1 MQNLKRVLSLVL
13 VIAMVA
19 SFMLTASAAPA
30 EQISDLS
37 ESKYQPEV
45 RVLNALGIVEGYEDG
60 SYKPGKDVTRAELA
74 MILARVKVGGDKAMI
89 NSYNYGHMT
98 YTDVVN
104 NGYGW
109 AAPGI
114 QYCTDNGM
122 VVGDGNGKYRPGD
135 TVTIVEALKMILG
148 TLGYDAQIEGLQN
161 VGAAWKANTL
171 SLAKEVGLMDRFY
184 GDTNKNCTRDDI
196 ALLIYN
202 FLFSK
207 VVKGYFNN
215 DVANVDTI
223 IYAGGTALELYFGK
237 QIIYGV
243 IVANQEADLD
253 LYEYALTGNIKNN
266 DVSLNEGYTQLYLYD
281 RDDALSLR
289 DIVTGNFR
297 TNGNRTAVVEDA
309 FETVRLTSGHKDIGE
324 SVFIITDL
332 EKTKGYY
339 TAVGDL
345 FFSTGVN
352 EVGTETWANTIVR
365 DLDRLT
371 SADTIYVEDYD
382 ILNDNVLLT
391 AGDVLPNGNGNFL
404 KTVDFDGDGKLD
416 FVMVEQWAMD
426 GFGGVNK
433 KGQYKDLFGAV
444 ISGRT
449 TDNTVAT
456 DDVTVGWLNYHVAD
470 GIAYTVKAETLA
482 GLSLANTNDAVNYKE
497 GYVTLSNDNKYY
509 QSEVGVGH
517 IITALGLNTILI
529 DAANDPYNL
538 RNYTWY
544 LDCGGYVRAYGL
556 DDSNYGELHLLTD
569 ATSVKTGRTSF
580 DKTVDTYKQSS
591 EKVTYTTS
599 DPKCNFVKDGDFPY
613 GEALTNTALNG
624 KAVTNLAA
632 GVVDEK
638 AITLADA
645 TKLKAVDAVVEL
657 RDLTHVGK
665 NAFTFAT
672 TDCYGKYGDYNMN
685 NGGADA
691 ENVFATTETDY
702 YYVVLAN
709 DRYGV
714 PYVKSVEFFDG
725 YLNVK
730 GFDFSACTAAYA
742 AVNLEKDA
750 TGAYYYNAKAV
761 VLETYENTTNVTF
774 PYFAYEHISSNRD
787 YTNGVYSVV
796 TPAGALDTM
805 TVAKMTAIYD
815 APYGNLGFYSYNGND
830 GVATKIVENWA
841 DYGISAH
848 TVVIDKGAIDYY
860 VLDSQ
865 SGKTIKL
872 SDETPVYAVMN
883 QGKNYDPTQNKCV
896 VAEYDAK
903 LTKGDKI
910 ILVEANNAIKYVL
923 VVDSP
928 SYELDWVTTWAA
940 QDLWTAINAN
950 APLYSNHAKYDTFK
964 AAVEAYAA
972 NKTDATYEAMLQ
984 AALVLVESNE
994 EVPEQDVYVATF
1006 FQYFM
1011 EVTGPKYG
1019 AFCDAVDNSY
1029 DAKGNI
1035 VIDPYLD
1042 DETGIAALY
1051 KAMSATELKIL
1062 DMISHDEEIDMSYVD
1077 LYREVADKYV
1087 ATAKA
1092 LIAAN
1097 AAFNAAQNPVEGSV
1111 AAKKLVD
1118 TYNVWV
1124 KLTADAKIVAAAGGE
1139 LAAAITA
1146 AQALIPNP

>member
-253 LYEYALTGNIKNN
+253 LYEYALTGDVANN

-289 DIVTGNFR
+289 DIVTGNYR
-297 TNGNRTAVVEDA
+297 TNGYNRTAVVEDA

-352 EVGTETWANTIVR
+352 EAGTETWASTAAPALN
-365 DLDRLT
+365 RLT
-371 SADTIYVEDYD
+371 SADTIYVKDYD
-382 ILNDNVLLT
+382 TVNGRALLT
-391 AGDVLPNGNGNFL
+391 VGDVLPNGNGNFL

-416 FVMVEQWAMD
+416 FVMVENWAMD
-426 GFGGVNK
+426 GFGGVTK
-433 KGQYKDLFGAV
+433 RGEYKDLFGAV
-444 ISGRT
+444 ISGRNVN
-449 TDNTVAT
+449 NTVAT

-509 QSEVGVGH
+509 QSDVGIGH

-556 DDSNYGELHLLTD
+556 DAGNYGELHLLTD

-591 EKVTYTTS
+591 EKITYTTS
-599 DPKCNFVKDGDFPY
+599 DPKCNFVKDGDYPY

-645 TKLKAVDAVVEL
+645 TKVVDAVVEL

-672 TDCYGKYGDYNMN
+672 TDCYGKHGDYNMN

-714 PYVKSVEFFDG
+714 PYVKSVEYFDG

-750 TGAYYYNAKAV
+750 TGANYYNAKAV

-805 TVAKMTAIYD
+805 TVTKMTAIYD
-815 APYGNLGFYSYNGND
+815 APYGNLGFYSYNGNN

-883 QGKNYDPTQNKCV
+883 QDKNYDKTQDKCV
-896 VAEYDAK
+896 VAEYDSK

-923 VVDSP
+923 VVNSP
-928 SYELDWVTTWAA
+928 SYDLGWNTWAA

-984 AALVLVESNE
+984 AALVLFESNE
-994 EVPEQDVYVATF
+994 EIPENDFYVASF
-1006 FQYFM
+1006 LQYFM
-1011 EVTGPKYG
+1011 EVTGPKYSD
-1019 AFCDAVDNSY
+1019 FCDAVDNSW
-1029 DAKGNI
+1029 DAEGNI

-1042 DETGIAALY
+1042 DKTGIAALY
-1051 KAMSATELKIL
+1051 KAMNATELKIL

-1077 LYREVADKYV
+1077 FYREVADKYV

-1097 AAFNAAQNPVEGSV
+1097 AAIAAAQNPVEESV
-1111 AAKKLVD
+1111 AQKKLVD

-1124 KLTADAKIVAAAGGE
+1124 KLTAGTNIVAAAGGE

>member
-253 LYEYALTGNIKNN
+253 LYEYALTGDVANN

-289 DIVTGNFR
+289 DIVTGNYR

-352 EVGTETWANTIVR
+352 EVGTETWDSTTANALRGLI
-365 DLDRLT
+365 
-371 SADTIYVEDYD
+371 SNDTIYVNDYD
-382 ILNDNVLLT
+382 SVDARANTLLT
-391 AGDVLPNGNGNFL
+391 TADVLPNGNGNFL

-416 FVMVEQWAMD
+416 FVMVENWAMD
-426 GFGGVNK
+426 GFGGVTK
-433 KGQYKDLFGAV
+433 RGEYKDLFGAV
-444 ISGRT
+444 IPGRNVN
-449 TDNTVAT
+449 NTVAT

-497 GYVTLSNDNKYY
+497 GYVTLSNEKKYY
-509 QSEVGVGH
+509 QSEVGIGH
-517 IITALGLNTILI
+517 IITALGLNTVLI

-538 RNYTWY
+538 KNYTWY

-556 DDSNYGELHLLTD
+556 DKGNYGEMHLLTD

-632 GVVDEK
+632 GVVNEK

-645 TKLKAVDAVVEL
+645 TKLVDAVVEL

-702 YYVVLAN
+702 YYVVLDK

-750 TGAYYYNAKAV
+750 TGANYYNAKAV

-805 TVAKMTAIYD
+805 TVTKMTAIYD
-815 APYGNLGFYSYNGND
+815 APYGNLGFYTFNGNN

-848 TVVIDKGAIDYY
+848 TVIIDKGAIDYY

-883 QGKNYDPTQNKCV
+883 QSKNNDPTQYKCV

-923 VVDSP
+923 VVDSTT
-928 SYELDWVTTWAA
+928 YDLGWNTWAA

-984 AALVLVESNE
+984 AALVLAESNE
-994 EVPEQDVYVATF
+994 EIPEQDAYTATF
-1006 FQYFM
+1006 IQYFE
-1011 EVTGPKYG
+1011 EVSAPKYG
-1019 AFCDAVDNSY
+1019 AFCDAVDDSW
-1029 DAKGNI
+1029 DAEGNI
-1035 VIDPYLD
+1035 VIDLYLD
-1042 DETGIAALY
+1042 DKTGIAALY
-1051 KAMSATELKIL
+1051 KAMSPIELKVL
-1062 DMISHDEEIDMSYVD
+1062 DMLSHDEEIDMSYLD
-1077 LYREVADKYV
+1077 FYREVADKYV

-1092 LIAAN
+1092 LIAAK
-1097 AAFNAAQNPVEGSV
+1097 AAVEAAQNPVEQSV
-1111 AAKKLVD
+1111 AEKKLVD

-1124 KLTADAKIVAAAGGE
+1124 KLTAGAKIVAAANGE

>member
-89 NSYNYGHMT
+89 DSYNYGHMT

-202 FLFSK
+202 FLFSD

-223 IYAGGTALELYFGK
+223 LYAGGTALELYFGK
-237 QIIYGV
+237 QIVYGV

-253 LYEYALTGNIKNN
+253 LYEYALTGHVANN

-289 DIVTGNFR
+289 DIVTGNYR
-297 TNGNRTAVVEDA
+297 TNGNRNTVVEDA

-352 EVGTETWANTIVR
+352 EVGTETWASTAAPA
-365 DLDRLT
+365 LGRLT

-382 ILNDNVLLT
+382 ILVDRDNVLLT

-416 FVMVEQWAMD
+416 FVMVEEWTMD

-444 ISGRT
+444 INGRT
-449 TDNTVAT
+449 TANTVAT

-470 GIAYTVKAETLA
+470 GIAYTVKAETLS

-517 IITALGLNTILI
+517 IITALGLNTVLI

-544 LDCGGYVRAYGL
+544 LDCGGYIRAYGL
-556 DDSNYGELHLLTD
+556 DASNYGELHLLTD

-599 DPKCNFVKDGDFPY
+599 DPYANFVKDGDFPY

-632 GVVDEK
+632 GVVDET

-645 TKLKAVDAVVEL
+645 TKVVDAVVEL

-665 NAFTFAT
+665 SAFTFAT

-691 ENVFATTETDY
+691 ENVFADTETDY

-714 PYVKSVEFFDG
+714 PYVKSVEYFDG

-730 GFDFSACTAAYA
+730 DFDFSACTAAYA

-750 TGAYYYNAKAV
+750 NNANYYDAKVV

-805 TVAKMTAIYD
+805 TVTEMTAIYD
-815 APYGNLGFYSYNGND
+815 APNGNLGFYSYNGNN

-848 TVVIDKGAIDYY
+848 TVVIDKGATDYY

-883 QGKNYDPTQNKCV
+883 QRKNYDPTQNKCV
-896 VAEYDAK
+896 VAEYDSK
-903 LTKGDKI
+903 LTKGDQI

-923 VVDSP
+923 VVNSP

-940 QDLWTAINAN
+940 QDLWTAINTN
-950 APLYSNHAKYDTFK
+950 APLYSNHAKYDAFK

-972 NKTDATYEAMLQ
+972 NKTDANYEAMLQ
-984 AALVLVESNE
+984 AALVLAESNE
-994 EVPEQDVYVATF
+994 EIDENDVYIATF
-1006 FQYFM
+1006 SQYFE
-1011 EVTGPKYG
+1011 EVTLPKYG
-1019 AFCDAVDNSY
+1019 AFCDAVDDSW
-1029 DAKGNI
+1029 DAEGNI
-1035 VIDPYLD
+1035 VIDLYLD

-1051 KAMSATELKIL
+1051 NAMSATELKVL
-1062 DMISHDEEIDMSYVD
+1062 DMLSYDEDIDMSYLD
-1077 LYREVADKYV
+1077 FYREVADKYV

-1092 LIAAN
+1092 LIAAK
-1097 AAFNAAQNPVEGSV
+1097 AAVEAAQNPVEQSV
-1111 AAKKLVD
+1111 AEKKLVD

-1124 KLTADAKIVAAAGGE
+1124 KLTAGAKIVAAEGGE
-1139 LAAAITA
+1139 LAEAIAA
-1146 AQALIPNP
+1146 AQALIP

>member
-60 SYKPGKDVTRAELA
+60 SYKPGNDVTRAELA

-89 NSYNYGHMT
+89 DSYNYGHMT

-202 FLFSK
+202 FLFSD

-223 IYAGGTALELYFGK
+223 LYAGGTALELYFGK
-237 QIIYGV
+237 QIVYGV

-253 LYEYALTGNIKNN
+253 LYEYALTGHVANN

-289 DIVTGNFR
+289 DIVTGNYR
-297 TNGNRTAVVEDA
+297 TNGNRNTVVEDA

-352 EVGTETWANTIVR
+352 EVGTETWASTAAPA
-365 DLDRLT
+365 LGRLT

-382 ILNDNVLLT
+382 ILVDRDNVLLT

-416 FVMVEQWAMD
+416 FVMVEEWTMD

-444 ISGRT
+444 INGRT
-449 TDNTVAT
+449 TANTVAT

-470 GIAYTVKAETLA
+470 GIAYTVKAETLS

-517 IITALGLNTILI
+517 IITALGLNTVLI

-544 LDCGGYVRAYGL
+544 LDCGGYIRAYGL
-556 DDSNYGELHLLTD
+556 DASNYGELHLLTD

-599 DPKCNFVKDGDFPY
+599 DPYANFVKDGDFPY

-632 GVVDEK
+632 GVVDET

-645 TKLKAVDAVVEL
+645 TKVVDAVVEL

-665 NAFTFAT
+665 SAFTFAT

-714 PYVKSVEFFDG
+714 PYVKSVEYFDG

-730 GFDFSACTAAYA
+730 DFDFSACTAAYA

-750 TGAYYYNAKAV
+750 TGANYYNAKVV

-805 TVAKMTAIYD
+805 TVTAMTAIYD
-815 APYGNLGFYSYNGND
+815 APYGNLGFYSYNGNN

-865 SGKTIKL
+865 NGKTIKL

-883 QGKNYDPTQNKCV
+883 QSSNYDPTQYKCV
-896 VAEYDAK
+896 VAEYDSK

-910 ILVEANNAIKYVL
+910 ILVEAGNAIKYVL
-923 VVDSP
+923 VVDSTT
-928 SYELDWVTTWAA
+928 YDLGWNTWAA
-940 QDLWTAINAN
+940 QDLWTAIAAN
-950 APLYSNHAKYDTFK
+950 APLYSDHAKTDAFK
-964 AAVEAYAA
+964 AAVEAYATSKTEA
-972 NKTDATYEAMLQ
+972 NYEAMLQ
-984 AALVLVESNE
+984 AALILFESNE
-994 EVPEQDVYVATF
+994 EENDEDAAYYQAFWQYVVEVTLPKYVAF
-1006 FQYFM
+1006 LNAV
-1011 EVTGPKYG
+1011 E
-1019 AFCDAVDNSY
+1019 DAM
-1029 DAKGNI
+1029 DAEGNI
-1035 VIDPYLD
+1035 VIDAYLD
-1042 DETGIAALY
+1042 ADTGIAACY
-1051 KAMSATELKIL
+1051 NAMSEIELEIL
-1062 DMISHDEEIDMSYVD
+1062 EKASVELVD
-1077 LYREVADKYV
+1077 YSVIELYREVANKYV
-1087 ATAKA
+1087 ATANA
-1092 LIAAN
+1092 LIAAYGAYVDADN
-1097 AAFNAAQNPVEGSV
+1097 ALEQSV
-1111 AAKKLVD
+1111 AAKNLVD

-1124 KLTADAKIVAAAGGE
+1124 KLTADTNIVAAEDGV
-1139 LAAAITA
+1139 LAEAIAA
-1146 AQALIPNP
+1146 AQALIP

>member
-1 MQNLKRVLSLVL
+1 M
-13 VIAMVA
+13 
-19 SFMLTASAAPA
+19 
-30 EQISDLS
+30 
-37 ESKYQPEV
+37 
-45 RVLNALGIVEGYEDG
+45 
-60 SYKPGKDVTRAELA
+60 
-74 MILARVKVGGDKAMI
+74 
-89 NSYNYGHMT
+89 
-98 YTDVVN
+98 
-104 NGYGW
+104 
-109 AAPGI
+109 
-114 QYCTDNGM
+114 
-122 VVGDGNGKYRPGD
+122 
-135 TVTIVEALKMILG
+135 
-148 TLGYDAQIEGLQN
+148 
-161 VGAAWKANTL
+161 
-171 SLAKEVGLMDRFY
+171 
-184 GDTNKNCTRDDI
+184 
-196 ALLIYN
+196 
-202 FLFSK
+202 
-207 VVKGYFNN
+207 
-215 DVANVDTI
+215 
-223 IYAGGTALELYFGK
+223 
-237 QIIYGV
+237 
-243 IVANQEADLD
+243 
-253 LYEYALTGNIKNN
+253 
-266 DVSLNEGYTQLYLYD
+266 
-281 RDDALSLR
+281 
-289 DIVTGNFR
+289 
-297 TNGNRTAVVEDA
+297 
-309 FETVRLTSGHKDIGE
+309 
-324 SVFIITDL
+324 
-332 EKTKGYY
+332 
-339 TAVGDL
+339 GDL

-352 EVGTETWANTIVR
+352 EAGTETWASTAAPTLN
-365 DLDRLT
+365 RLT
-371 SADTIYVEDYD
+371 SADTIYVKDYD
-382 ILNDNVLLT
+382 ILVDRDNTLLT
-391 AGDVLPNGNGNFL
+391 VGDVLPNGNGNFL

-497 GYVTLSNDNKYY
+497 GYVTLSNEKKYY
-509 QSEVGVGH
+509 QSDVGIGH

-556 DDSNYGELHLLTD
+556 DKGNYGELHLLTD

-632 GVVDEK
+632 GVVNEK

-645 TKLKAVDAVVEL
+645 TKLVDAVVEL

-702 YYVVLAN
+702 YYVVLAK

-750 TGAYYYNAKAV
+750 TGANYYNAKAV

-805 TVAKMTAIYD
+805 TVTKMTAIYD

-848 TVVIDKGAIDYY
+848 TVIIDKGAIDYY

-883 QGKNYDPTQNKCV
+883 QSKNNDPTQYKCV

-923 VVDSP
+923 VVDSTT
-928 SYELDWVTTWAA
+928 YDLGWNTWAA

-994 EVPEQDVYVATF
+994 EVPE
-1006 FQYFM
+1006 
-1011 EVTGPKYG
+1011 PKYG
-1019 AFCDAVDNSY
+1019 AFCDAVDASR
-1029 DAKGNI
+1029 DAEGNI

-1042 DETGIAALY
+1042 NETGIAALY

-1124 KLTADAKIVAAAGGE
+1124 KLTAGTNIVVAATGDLADAI
-1139 LAAAITA
+1139 AAA
-1146 AQALIPNP
+1146 QGLIPNP

>member
-1 MQNLKRVLSLVL
+1 MQNLKRALSLIL

-30 EQISDLS
+30 EQLSDLS
-37 ESKYQPEV
+37 DSKYQPEV

-60 SYKPGKDVTRAELA
+60 SYKPANNVTRAELA
-74 MILARVKVGGDKAMI
+74 TILARVKVGGDKAMI
-89 NSYNYGHMT
+89 ASYNYGHMT
-98 YTDVVN
+98 YTDVLT
-104 NGYGW
+104 NGYSW

-202 FLFSK
+202 FLFSN

-237 QIIYGV
+237 QVVYGV

-253 LYEYALTGNIKNN
+253 LYEYAMTGNVVDDDNT
-266 DVSLNEGYTQLYLYD
+266 LGEGYTQLYLYD

-289 DIVTGNFR
+289 DIVTGNFKTTGR
-297 TNGNRTAVVEDA
+297 ETKTSVVENA

-345 FFSTGVN
+345 CFATGVN
-352 EVGTETWANTIVR
+352 EVGTETWDSTTTNALRGLLSN
-365 DLDRLT
+365 
-371 SADTIYVEDYD
+371 DTIYINDYD
-382 ILNDNVLLT
+382 SVSVDHVLMT
-391 AGDVLPNGNGNFL
+391 AADVLPNGNGNFL

-416 FVMVEQWAMD
+416 LVMVEEWTMD

-444 ISGRT
+444 INGRT
-449 TDNTVAT
+449 TANTVAT

-470 GIAYTVKAETLA
+470 GVAYTVKAETLS

-497 GYVTLSNDNKYY
+497 GYVTLSNENKYY
-509 QSEVGVGH
+509 QSEVGIGH
-517 IITALGLNTILI
+517 IITALGLNTVLI

-538 RNYTWY
+538 KNYTWY
-544 LDCGGYVRAYGL
+544 LDCGGYIRAYGL
-556 DDSNYGELHLLTD
+556 DASNYGELHLLTD

-599 DPKCNFVKDGDFPY
+599 DPYCNFVNDGDYPY
-613 GEALTNTALNG
+613 GEALVNTALNG

-632 GVVDEK
+632 GVVDET
-638 AITLADA
+638 AISLADA
-645 TKLKAVDAVVEL
+645 TKVVDAVVEL

-665 NAFTFAT
+665 AAFTFAT
-672 TDCYGKYGDYNMN
+672 TDNYGKYGDYNMN

-702 YYVVLAN
+702 YYVVLAK

-714 PYVKSVEFFDG
+714 PFVKSVEYFDG

-730 GFDFSACTAAYA
+730 DFDFSACTAAYA

-750 TGAYYYNAKAV
+750 TGANYYNAKVV
-761 VLETYENTTNVTF
+761 VLETYESTTNVTF

-805 TVAKMTAIYD
+805 TVTAMTAIYD
-815 APYGNLGFYSYNGND
+815 APYGNLGFYTFNGNN
-830 GVATKIVENWA
+830 GVAEKIVENWA
-841 DYGISAH
+841 SYGISAH
-848 TVVIDKGAIDYY
+848 TVIIDKGAIDYY

-865 SGKTIKL
+865 NGKTIKL

-883 QGKNYDPTQNKCV
+883 QRGNYDPTQYICT

-910 ILVEANNAIKYVL
+910 ILVEANNSIKYVL
-923 VVDSP
+923 VVDSTT
-928 SYELDWVTTWAA
+928 YDLGWNTWAA
-940 QDLWTAINAN
+940 QDLWTAIAAN
-950 APLYSNHAKYDTFK
+950 APLYSDHAKTDAFE

-972 NKTDATYEAMLQ
+972 SKTEANYEAMLQ
-984 AALVLVESNE
+984 AALILFESDE
-994 EVPEQDVYVATF
+994 DLDEVDEASAEAFFEYFTDVTIPKYVAF
-1006 FQYFM
+1006 L
-1011 EVTGPKYG
+1011 E
-1019 AFCDAVDNSY
+1019 AVEAAMD
-1029 DAKGNI
+1029 DDGNI
-1035 VIDPYLD
+1035 VINPYLD
-1042 DETGIAALY
+1042 DETGIAARY
-1051 KAMSATELKIL
+1051 NAMSETELKIL
-1062 DMISHDEEIDMSYVD
+1062 AEEFYDEDLDLSVLD
-1077 LYREVADKYV
+1077 LYKEVADKYV
-1087 ATAKA
+1087 ATANALIDAYDATLEAENDLELAVANKA
-1092 LIAAN
+1092 LA
-1097 AAFNAAQNPVEGSV
+1097 
-1111 AAKKLVD
+1111 D

-1124 KLTADAKIVAAAGGE
+1124 KLTTGTNIVAAEDGM
-1139 LAAAITA
+1139 LADAIAA
-1146 AQALIPNP
+1146 AQAL

>member
-60 SYKPGKDVTRAELA
+60 SYKPGNDVTRAELA

-202 FLFSK
+202 FLFSD

-223 IYAGGTALELYFGK
+223 LYAGGTALELYFGK
-237 QIIYGV
+237 QIVYGV

-253 LYEYALTGNIKNN
+253 LYEYALTGKVANN

-289 DIVTGNFR
+289 DIVTGNYR

-352 EVGTETWANTIVR
+352 EVGTETWASTAAPA
-365 DLDRLT
+365 LGRLT
-371 SADTIYVEDYD
+371 SADTIYVNDYD
-382 ILNDNVLLT
+382 TVNAQDALLT
-391 AGDVLPNGNGNFL
+391 VGDVLPNGNGNFL

-416 FVMVEQWAMD
+416 LVMVEEWTMD

-444 ISGRT
+444 INGRT
-449 TDNTVAT
+449 TANTVAT

-470 GIAYTVKAETLA
+470 GIAYTVKAETLS

-517 IITALGLNTILI
+517 IITALGLNTVLI

-556 DDSNYGELHLLTD
+556 DASNYGELHLLTD

-599 DPKCNFVKDGDFPY
+599 DPYANFVKDGDYPY

-632 GVVDEK
+632 GVVDET

-645 TKLKAVDAVVEL
+645 TKVVDAVVEL

-665 NAFTFAT
+665 SAFTFAT

-714 PYVKSVEFFDG
+714 PYVKSVEYFDG

-730 GFDFSACTAAYA
+730 DFDFSACTAAYA

-750 TGAYYYNAKAV
+750 NGANYYNAKVV

-805 TVAKMTAIYD
+805 TVTAMTAIYD
-815 APYGNLGFYSYNGND
+815 APYGNLGFYTYNGNN

-841 DYGISAH
+841 GYGISAH

-872 SDETPVYAVMN
+872 SEEIPVYAVMN
-883 QGKNYDPTQNKCV
+883 QSKNNDPTQYKCV
-896 VAEYDAK
+896 VAEYDSK

-910 ILVEANNAIKYVL
+910 ILVEAGNAIKYVL
-923 VVDSP
+923 VVDSTT
-928 SYELDWVTTWAA
+928 YDLGWNTWAA
-940 QDLWTAINAN
+940 QDLWTAINNN
-950 APLYSNHAKYDTFK
+950 APLYSNHAKYDAFK
-964 AAVEAYAA
+964 AAVDAYITK
-972 NKTDATYEAMLQ
+972 KTDATYEAMLQ
-984 AALVLVESNE
+984 AALVLAESDELENIADD
-994 EVPEQDVYVATF
+994 DVYVATF
-1006 FQYFM
+1006 AQYFE
-1011 EVTGPKYG
+1011 EVTIPKYE
-1019 AFCDAVDNSY
+1019 AFLDAVDAAM
-1029 DAKGNI
+1029 DAEGNI

-1051 KAMSATELKIL
+1051 NALSATELKVL
-1062 DMISHDEEIDMSYVD
+1062 DLVSYDEDYDMSYID

-1092 LIAAN
+1092 LIAAHN
-1097 AAFNAAQNPVEGSV
+1097 AYENAGSILEENV
-1111 AAKKLVD
+1111 AGKNLVD

-1124 KLTADAKIVAAAGGE
+1124 KLTAGTNIVVDANGDLAEAIATALE
-1139 LAAAITA
+1139 LIG
-1146 AQALIPNP
+1146 